1 MKPRIGVNP
10 NGLKQGAELVVG
22 VVSGVV
28 IGVVSG
34 TVVSG
39 TVVSGVVSGVV
50 VVVSV
55 SGYCSLSH
63 WTTFSRCKSFH

>member
-1 MKPRIGVNP
+1 M
-10 NGLKQGAELVVG
+10 KQGAELVVG
-22 VVSGVV
+22 VVSRVV
-28 IGVVSG
+28 IVVVSG

-39 TVVSGVVSGVV
+39 TVVSGVVSDVVFGIV